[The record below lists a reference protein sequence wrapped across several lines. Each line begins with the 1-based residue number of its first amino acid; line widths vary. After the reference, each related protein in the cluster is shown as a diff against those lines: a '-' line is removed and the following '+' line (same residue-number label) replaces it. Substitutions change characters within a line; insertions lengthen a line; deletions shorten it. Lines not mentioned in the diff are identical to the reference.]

1 MRHFFENMKTEQIY
15 QLYME
20 SAGVSTDSRTITRN
34 QIFFAL
40 WGENYNGNK
49 YAEEAVGKG
58 ASWAVID
65 DPAFETEKTILV
77 DDCLIELQELA
88 AHHRKQMKVPV
99 LAITGTN
106 GKTTT
111 KELISAILAK
121 KFRVHSTKGNLNN
134 HIGVPLTILS
144 APKGTEMM
152 VIEMGASHI
161 GEIRTLCLIAK
172 PEYGIVTNVGSAHI
186 EGFGSFDGVLKAKTE
201 LYEYLRKVNGIAIYN
216 DKDHV
221 LSERIFKIVNRA
233 VPYSEPTGIDLNVVP
248 AGSDL
253 NLSVKVSYHLKTSVI
268 ETSLFGLCNVENIKA
283 SIAAGLF
290 LGVEMEDIIDA
301 IRNYQPGNNRSQIKK
316 TGNNTLICESYNA
329 NPASMTSALDSFAL
343 VNSDKKMC
351 ILGDMLE
358 LGDKSGDEHGKILEV
373 LKKNKLENVLLAGS
387 EFSKAAVHTGFKTF
401 PDVRKLEEFLRSE
414 QIKGYTIL
422 IKGSR
427 GMTMEKVYDAL

>member
-144 APKGTEMM
+144 APEGTEMM

-358 LGDKSGDEHGKILEV
+358 LGDKSGDEHRKILEV

>member
-358 LGDKSGDEHGKILEV
+358 LGDKSGDEHRKILEV
-373 LKKNKLENVLLAGS
+373 LKKNKLGNVLLAGS